1 MYSRTTIKLAI
12 LLVLIPSVF
21 GVSFGYALVN
31 YLEIPDVK
39 QLETFKPKSAA
50 RL

>member
-1 MYSRTTIKLAI
+1 MYSRIIKLVIIFFLAPA
-12 LLVLIPSVF
+12 LF

-39 QLETFKPKSAA
+39 QLET
-50 RL
+50 